1 MVALGLAM
9 LVITSE
15 MTITAVVLLA
25 YALPMAALAMTVG
38 PAVVALSWTVAGGGP
53 PDSAPV
59 LVLTAAALAGL
70 LTLLAPARRPAGAG
84 AGVVTR
90 PPPAHDAVAPGHD
103 LVNHS
108 GRNLSCSKIV
118 SSSR

>member
-15 MTITAVVLLA
+15 MTITAMTLPGLGADLGVGPAATAWVLLA
-25 YALPMAALAMTVG
+25 YALPMAAIAMTGG
-38 PAVVALSWTVAGGGP
+38 PAVAALSWTVAGGGT
-53 PDSAPV
+53 AGFRAGV

-84 AGVVTR
+84 VVT
-90 PPPAHDAVAPGHD
+90 PQ
-103 LVNHS
+103 S
-108 GRNLSCSKIV
+108 
-118 SSSR
+118 